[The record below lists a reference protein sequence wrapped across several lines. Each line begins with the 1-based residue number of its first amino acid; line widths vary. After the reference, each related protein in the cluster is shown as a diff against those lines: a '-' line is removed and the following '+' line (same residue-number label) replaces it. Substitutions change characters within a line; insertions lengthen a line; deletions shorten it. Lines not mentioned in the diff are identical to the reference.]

1 MKELKNKRG
10 GIFIFKIFN
19 LLENLLVLIVGIL
32 SIVLEFILHIIEK
45 FLLKFIRMAFDYI
58 ISLVK
63 NVPKS
68 NHISVDFILKEHQL
82 VILFFSCILIF
93 LFIDYCNKVY
103 KKYK

>member
-10 GIFIFKIFN
+10 GIFIFKVFS

-32 SIVLEFILHIIEK
+32 SIVLEFILHIG
-45 FLLKFIRMAFDYI
+45 KFIRMAFDYI
-58 ISLVK
+58 IALVK